1 MKKINK
7 KILLVIS
14 LMLVLTLSVG
24 LTMAYFSDHTEA
36 KGGKQI
42 ALGGQTKINEDPYD
56 GYKLITIENIGDTD
70 VVVRVAVYGPT
81 AITYEPEVAADW
93 HRDGDYVYYTKVLPA
108 PKDGQKSETSQI
120 KASWTLPEG
129 FDPGDDFN
137 VVVTQESDQAVYN
150 DKGEVETPKTTPT
163 WDFSG
168 YPKAN

>member
-42 ALGGQTKINEDPYD
+42 ALGGQTKINEKQNEDN
-56 GYKLITIENIGDTD
+56 KVITIENIGDTD

-81 AITYEPEVAADW
+81 KIDFSKSDDWEP
-93 HRDGDYVYYTKVLPA
+93 DGDYVYYKHVLPA
-108 PKDGQKSETSQI
+108 PKDGKKSETSEI
-120 KASWTLPEG
+120 TASWKLPEG

-137 VVVTQESDQAVYN
+137 VVVIQESEQAVYN
-150 DKGEVETPKTTPT
+150 EGGSVVTPKTTPN
-163 WDFSG
+163 WDFSD
-168 YPKAN
+168 YPTAN

>member
-42 ALGGQTKINEDPYD
+42 ALGGQTKIHEEQNNDN
-56 GYKLITIENIGDTD
+56 KVIWIENIGDTD

-81 AITYEPEVAADW
+81 AITYTPDVADDW
-93 HRDGDYVYYTKVLPA
+93 KQDGDYVYYKQVLPA
-108 PKDGQKSETSQI
+108 PKDGKPSYTSKI
-120 KASWTLPEG
+120 TASWKLPEG

-137 VVVTQESDQAVYN
+137 VVVIQESEQAVYN
-150 DKGEVETPKTTPT
+150 DKGIVVTPKTTPDWT
-163 WDFSG
+163 FNG
-168 YPKAN
+168 YPTIK

>member
-36 KGGKQI
+36 KGGRQI
-42 ALGGQTKINEDPYD
+42 ALGGQTKINEKQNEDN
-56 GYKLITIENIGDTD
+56 KVITIENIGDTD

-81 AITYEPEVAADW
+81 KIDFSKSDDWEP
-93 HRDGDYVYYTKVLPA
+93 DGDYVYYKHVLPA
-108 PKDGQKSETSQI
+108 PKDGKKSETSEI
-120 KASWTLPEG
+120 TASWKLPEG

-137 VVVTQESDQAVYN
+137 VVVIQESEQAVYN
-150 DKGEVETPKTTPT
+150 DKGEVVTPSTTPAWT
-163 WDFSG
+163 FKG
-168 YPKAN
+168 YPTIK

>member
-42 ALGGQTKINEDPYD
+42 ALGGQTKINEDPSND
-56 GYKLITIENIGDTD
+56 NKVIWITNTGDTD

-81 AITYEPEVAADW
+81 AITYEQSADW
-93 HRDGDYVYYTKVLPA
+93 KQAGDYVYYTQVLPA
-108 PKDGQKSETSQI
+108 PKDGKPSYTSQI
-120 KASWTLPEG
+120 RAYWDVPADL
-129 FDPGDDFN
+129 GDDYN
-137 VVVTQESDQAVYN
+137 VVVIQESDQAVYN
-150 DKGEVETPKTTPT
+150 DQGEVVTPATTPK
-163 WDFSG
+163 WDFSD
-168 YPKAN
+168 YPYAN